1 MAARR
6 IIYKVFP
13 QLTGMEIQEL
23 GKCTF
28 GTMYRVGGCYTVTIN
43 EKTGNVVL

>member
-1 MAARR
+1 MDARR
-6 IIYKVFP
+6 IICKVYP

-23 GKCTF
+23 GRCAF
-28 GTMYRVGGCYTVTIN
+28 GTMYRVGGRYTVTIN

>member
-6 IIYKVFP
+6 IIEKVFP

-23 GKCTF
+23 GRCAF
-28 GTMYRVGGCYTVTIN
+28 GTMYRVGGRYSN
-43 EKTGNVVL
+43 Y